1 MEAIRLVILA
11 IAFGVLT
18 TAHVALL
25 FVLAGQP
32 PRWRA
37 VAALIVPPLAPYWGW
52 QEQARFASATWVF
65 GLIAYVVSLLI
76 ALR

>member
-1 MEAIRLVILA
+1 MEAARMVILA
-11 IAFGVLT
+11 VAFGVLV

-25 FVLAGQP
+25 FVLGARR

-37 VAALIVPPLAPYWGW
+37 AVAFIVPPLAPYWGW
-52 QEQARFASATWVF
+52 QERARAASATWVF
-65 GLIAYVVSLLI
+65 GLVFYAVALLM